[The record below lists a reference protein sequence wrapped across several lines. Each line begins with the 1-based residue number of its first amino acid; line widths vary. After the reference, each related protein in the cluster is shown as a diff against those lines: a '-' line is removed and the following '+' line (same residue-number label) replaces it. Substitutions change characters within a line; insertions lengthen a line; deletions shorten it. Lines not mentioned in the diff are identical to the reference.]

1 MLTLKAINY
10 SEQNPYKML
19 ASLLLRKLFI
29 LLLPLYVLA
38 LNVALMWW
46 NILPRYAFHPLTSPN
61 PLNVPMSS

>member
-10 SEQNPYKML
+10 SKQNPYKML
-19 ASLLLRKLFI
+19 ARLLLRKLFI

-46 NILPRYAFHPLTSPN
+46 NILPGLLFTP
-61 PLNVPMSS
+61 